1 MLNLLHLATDPQD
14 LIGRAY
20 GAMQPGGR
28 LIVEVPCLKEQGW
41 LARSLV
47 KSAVFLRLAPPIH
60 SLSGEIIDRYVE
72 DAGFTI
78 DASYTTDDEHR
89 THWISASKR

>member
-1 MLNLLHLATDPQD
+1 MLNLLHLATDPHD

-47 KSAVFLRLAPPIH
+47 KAAVFLSLAPPIH

-72 DAGFTI
+72 DAGFAI
-78 DASYTTDDEHR
+78 EASYTTDDEYR